1 MVDKEKL
8 MTFTFEQVQYGYWGQ
23 TVRRDRNGDLKRI
36 NVKASSL
43 EEAKLKVSKRKDYY
57 KHLRNGDYCTWFL
70 VK

>member
-1 MVDKEKL
+1 MS

-36 NVKASSL
+36 NVKADSL
-43 EEAKLKVSKRKDYY
+43 EEAKLKVIKRKDYY
-57 KHLRNGDYCTWFL
+57 KQLRNGDYCSWFL